1 MEGFADRTFYELL
14 GQSVPTESGDIM
26 GDTIVPTTPPV
37 EESEDET
44 QASETVP
51 TGETRPFTPKKFE
64 VSVGTEVP
72 VGEMLTVSVT
82 ATFHIPVH

>member
-14 GQSVPTESGDIM
+14 GQSVPTESGDSM

-44 QASETVP
+44 
-51 TGETRPFTPKKFE
+51 
-64 VSVGTEVP
+64 
-72 VGEMLTVSVT
+72 
-82 ATFHIPVH
+82 